1 VVRGDHSFMNYSFSN
16 GLRLQQH
23 FVAMAQA
30 SRENVH
36 DNNTSVACMRAEQ
49 SWLVRTVDS
58 KYCQKYSA
66 GMGNVVLRERGRKY
80 VGLPEFAR
88 AGEQVLAELG
98 LEQARGTVTSVP
110 DERTIRYYMAEGLV
124 QTPEEKQ
131 GTASVFGYLNLLQL
145 LTVKK
150 LQAEHLPIRK
160 IRELVAGK
168 SEQEL
173 ETLLGIGSTAPKK
186 SRETDAKRYLESLLA
201 SAPTP
206 EAAPP
211 RQAAPPPQSDQS
223 QSWQRVEIEPGLE
236 LHIRS
241 DYAPPTSARTKSLL
255 EKAIHR
261 LRRYADR
268 RR

>member
-1 VVRGDHSFMNYSFSN
+1 M
-16 GLRLQQH
+16 
-23 FVAMAQA
+23 AM
-30 SRENVH
+30 
-36 DNNTSVACMRAEQ
+36 SVLKE
-49 SWLVRTVDS
+49 
-58 KYCQKYSA
+58 K
-66 GMGNVVLRERGRKY
+66 GRKY

-88 AGEQVLAELG
+88 VGEQVLAEMG

-124 QTPEEKQ
+124 QTPEERQ
-131 GTASVFGYLNLLQL
+131 GTASVFGYINLLQL

-173 ETLLGIGSTAPKK
+173 ETLLGIGSTAAKK
-186 SRETDAKRYLESLLA
+186 SRETEAKRYLESLLA
-201 SAPTP
+201 PTSAPAALTLK
-206 EAAPP
+206 EA
-211 RQAAPPPQSDQS
+211 AAPPPPQQTDQS

-241 DYAPPTSARTKSLL
+241 DYAPPTSARTKGLL

-261 LRRYADR
+261 LRRLR
-268 RR
+268 G

>member
-1 VVRGDHSFMNYSFSN
+1 MRGMVNA
-16 GLRLQQH
+16 
-23 FVAMAQA
+23 VIK
-30 SRENVH
+30 E
-36 DNNTSVACMRAEQ
+36 
-49 SWLVRTVDS
+49 
-58 KYCQKYSA
+58 K
-66 GMGNVVLRERGRKY
+66 GRKY

-88 AGEQVLAELG
+88 VGEQVLAEMG

-124 QTPEEKQ
+124 QTPEERQ
-131 GTASVFGYLNLLQL
+131 GTASVFGYINLLQL

-173 ETLLGIGSTAPKK
+173 ETLLGIGGTAAKR
-186 SRETDAKRYLESLLA
+186 SRETEAKRYLESLLA
-201 SAPTP
+201 PTSAPLALSLK
-206 EAAPP
+206 EAP
-211 RQAAPPPQSDQS
+211 APPPQQIDQS

-241 DYAPPTSARTKSLL
+241 DYSPPTSARTKSLL

-261 LRRYADR
+261 LRRLR
-268 RR
+268 G

>member
-1 VVRGDHSFMNYSFSN
+1 MS
-16 GLRLQQH
+16 Q
-23 FVAMAQA
+23 
-30 SRENVH
+30 
-36 DNNTSVACMRAEQ
+36 
-49 SWLVRTVDS
+49 TVL
-58 KYCQKYSA
+58 KEK
-66 GMGNVVLRERGRKY
+66 GRKY

-88 AGEQVLAELG
+88 VGEQILAEMN
-98 LEQARGTVTSVP
+98 LEQERGTVTSVP

-168 SEQEL
+168 NEQEL
-173 ETLLGIGSTAPKK
+173 ETMLGVRGTSGKK
-186 SRETDAKRYLESLLA
+186 TEAKRYLETLLA
-201 SAPTP
+201 SAPSQWP
-206 EAAPP
+206 KDAAP
-211 RQAAPPPQSDQS
+211 APQVFAGQSL
-223 QSWQRVEIEPGLE
+223 SWERVEIEPGLE

-241 DYAPPTSARTKSLL
+241 DYAPPTTGSRTKSLL

-261 LRRYADR
+261 LRRLR
-268 RR
+268 G

>member
-1 VVRGDHSFMNYSFSN
+1 VRGMT
-16 GLRLQQH
+16 Q
-23 FVAMAQA
+23 
-30 SRENVH
+30 
-36 DNNTSVACMRAEQ
+36 
-49 SWLVRTVDS
+49 TVL
-58 KYCQKYSA
+58 K
-66 GMGNVVLRERGRKY
+66 ERGRKY

-88 AGEQVLAELG
+88 TGEQILAEMG

-150 LQAEHLPIRK
+150 LQTEHLPIRK

-173 ETLLGIGSTAPKK
+173 ETLLGVGSPAAKK
-186 SRETDAKRYLESLLA
+186 SRESDAKRYLESLLA
-201 SAPTP
+201 PAPALAQP
-206 EAAPP
+206 LRQEAAAPP
-211 RQAAPPPQSDQS
+211 QQADQPH
-223 QSWQRVEIEPGLE
+223 SWQRVEIEPGLE

-241 DYAPPTSARTKSLL
+241 DYSPPTSARTKSLL

-261 LRRYADR
+261 LRRLR
-268 RR
+268 G